1 MDFSII
7 LWIGGML
14 FSLGIFAVKVGFG
27 LGYGRIGIKG
37 ISVTLAGYVLLFTI
51 LALLSGKLMGV
62 LTPLLSKGPY
72 VHILMATGLIAWGL
86 YTIRGSHDRRPC
98 GPKTVGAPLGPS
110 LLLIV
115 PCPICLTAM
124 AFSTWTSLGV
134 IKLPAVLVGLGLGIA
149 FAVLTLLVL
158 FVARF
163 GKSRHPETSLGLVM
177 IAIGLYFFASL
188 QIPAKIEEARGVYA
202 SFVDRGTA
210 VDHADTVGVFLL
222 LLVAILAGYFIR
234 QKEFKK

>member
-1 MDFSII
+1 MDLSIA
-7 LWIGGML
+7 LWVGGML
-14 FSLGIFAVKVGFG
+14 FSLGAFAIKVGFG
-27 LGYGRIGIKG
+27 LGYGRIGMRG
-37 ISVTLAGYVLLFTI
+37 IIVTLAGYVLLFTI

-98 GPKTVGAPLGPS
+98 GPKTVDAPLGPS

-149 FAVLTLLVL
+149 FAALTLLVL

-163 GKSRHPETSLGLVM
+163 GRSENSGTSLGLSM
-177 IAIGLYFFASL
+177 IVIGLYFFASL
-188 QIPAKIEEARGVYA
+188 QIPAKIEEARSVYA
-202 SFVDRGTA
+202 SFVDKGA
-210 VDHADTVGVFLL
+210 SVDHSDTVGVLL
-222 LLVAILAGYFIR
+222 SLLVAILAGYFVR
-234 QKEFKK
+234 QRKFKK